1 MTTRK
6 ITHTQLNDLMT
17 GFRNIYVSDSAMAK
31 QYRGKV
37 RHLRSGKAVVE
48 GEKRE
53 VQAIANDSLGNVIT
67 IGMDGIWRQ
76 HDAA

>member
-1 MTTRK
+1 MKMTQ
-6 ITHTQLNDLMT
+6 TQLIDMMATL
-17 GFRNIYVSDSAMAK
+17 RNIYVSDSEMAK

-37 RHLRSGKAVVE
+37 RHLRSGHAVVE
-48 GEKRE
+48 GVKRK
-53 VQAIANDSLGNVIT
+53 VQAIANDELGNVYT